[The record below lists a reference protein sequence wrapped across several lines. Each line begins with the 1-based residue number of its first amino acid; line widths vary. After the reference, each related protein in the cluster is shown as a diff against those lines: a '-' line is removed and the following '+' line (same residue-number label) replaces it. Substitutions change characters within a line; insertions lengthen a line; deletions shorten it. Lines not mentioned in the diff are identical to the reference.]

1 MEVVHPGQARELVW
15 SAECWP
21 AELAGLAFAETKQL
35 WLVRVIRGV
44 EPARL
49 WPATASGV
57 EPEAREASPPIS
69 EGRSAATA
77 RPACT
82 GDSPYLSWLGE
93 WVARTTAA
101 TRGVI
106 RPNASAPWSR

>member
-49 WPATASGV
+49 WPVKTSWV
-57 EPEAREASPPIS
+57 EPEAREASPPRPA
-69 EGRSAATA
+69 GRSATKA
-77 RPACT
+77 RPACA
-82 GDSPYLSWLGE
+82 GDSPYLAWLGKRI
-93 WVARTTAA
+93 ARTTA
-101 TRGVI
+101 
-106 RPNASAPWSR
+106 P